1 MEVYVKRLIP
11 EQTSDYL
18 CFFDET
24 LHYIGKAELKCYCVC
39 WASTCA
45 DFEGCSTANK
55 KRNVAKR
62 YIKNNYIQ
70 GYIAYCNNKVISWCN
85 ANT

>member
-1 MEVYVKRLIP
+1 M
-11 EQTSDYL
+11 